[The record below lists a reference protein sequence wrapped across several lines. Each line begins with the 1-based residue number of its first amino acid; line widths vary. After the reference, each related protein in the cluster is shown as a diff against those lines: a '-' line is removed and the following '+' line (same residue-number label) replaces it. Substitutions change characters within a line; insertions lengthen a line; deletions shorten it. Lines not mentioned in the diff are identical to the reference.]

1 MTTVKL
7 DLHHKSSNWINTNLP
22 VNILVGSG
30 YSGNA
35 I

>member
-1 MTTVKL
+1 MSTVKL
-7 DLHHKSSNWINTNLP
+7 DLHHKSSNWTNASLP
-22 VNILVGSG
+22 VTILVGSG